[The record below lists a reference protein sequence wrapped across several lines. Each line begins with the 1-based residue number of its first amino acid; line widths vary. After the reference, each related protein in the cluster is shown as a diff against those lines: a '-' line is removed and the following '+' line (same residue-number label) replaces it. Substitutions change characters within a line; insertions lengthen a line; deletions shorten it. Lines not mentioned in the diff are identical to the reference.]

1 METTGID
8 TVIVTTC
15 RCGWLGVAA
24 TFEGVTEMF
33 AIHRIE
39 DADNNHDGNK
49 QRFIASANPLPESEA
64 THLRREAVFY
74 SSNSRAAYFQLKA
87 KRLAPEGNRLGPM
100 YGLRNAALVCV
111 GLAALAMSAA
121 LLWYSRAVR

>member
-74 SSNSRAAYFQLKA
+74 SSNSRAADFQLKA
-87 KRLAPEGNRLGPM
+87 KRLAPQGNRLAPM
-100 YGLRNAALVCV
+100 VGLRNVALGCL
-111 GLAALAMSAA
+111 GLAALMLAVVI
-121 LLWYSRAVR
+121 LWSTRAVR